1 MGTSVNYKE
10 TITKQL
16 DDLSPEL
23 IREVIDFIEFLKIKR
38 LKTSG
43 VDFNTLFV
51 EQESL
56 GRIWDS
62 ESEDVYEL

>member
-10 TITKQL
+10 TIAKQL

-23 IREVIDFIEFLKIKR
+23 IREVIDFIEFLKTKR
-38 LKTSG
+38 LKTNG
-43 VDFNTLFV
+43 VDFNTLLV

-56 GRIWDS
+56 SRIWDS